1 MLGRRSFAECEPL
14 RAFPVDS
21 RRFCYEMG
29 VVSGFILLIEGMVSG
44 LNLLILLEE
53 EKATF
58 YVLCFVYGSTPV
70 HASRAWDNC
79 AGVAV
84 CASDRFHA
92 RRAPGSQ

>member
-1 MLGRRSFAECEPL
+1 LDSLGPCAPSLESPDRSTISSEDL
-14 RAFPVDS
+14 
-21 RRFCYEMG
+21 G

-44 LNLLILLEE
+44 LNLLILLED

-79 AGVAV
+79 AGIAV
-84 CASDRFHA
+84 
-92 RRAPGSQ
+92 